1 LYSNV
6 PCVSCVSALRLL
18 GRFISARAGTAQV
31 SQQALHAPFCPCWF
45 SPCVHYCSTHHVNAV
60 CFFVC
65 GFFLCFAAYGF
76 GLFAGNGADFNRQ
89 IAFGHSTTVKVTQG
103 FLVEWRF
110 DYVEE
115 YLFAQ
120 RVYLRDKRPVSDDK
134 LVNEGYYMTANE
146 RKCIVRLEEELKQA
160 KDQGLPYPCVII
172 ESVQSCGK
180 GALGILFARALARVC
195 HETRTPLVSDCIMT
209 AVRAG
214 AAMLCF
220 EFLGFSPDIVVVGK
234 AIPGAAVLLVHH
246 HSAGSSNNYRPR
258 LLLSSKTLPPSPNT
272 TIKLSQHQYASMLF
286 RMHRYKQPGF
296 LANIVDMGVLLRNA
310 MVDNCAACMENTS
323 KCALGVGLLICAN
336 RLMIRKSVSFEHER
350 LLPKL
355 DITPQIIQRYVSPSN
370 VCLHMSQQTTKAQKK
385 ARKR

>member
-1 LYSNV
+1 
-6 PCVSCVSALRLL
+6 
-18 GRFISARAGTAQV
+18 
-31 SQQALHAPFCPCWF
+31 
-45 SPCVHYCSTHHVNAV
+45 
-60 CFFVC
+60 VC
-65 GFFLCFAAYGF
+65 GCFLCFAAHGF

-120 RVYLRDKRPVSDDK
+120 RAYLRDKRPVSDDE
-134 LVNEGYYMTANE
+134 LVKEGYHMTPNE
-146 RKCIVRLEEELKQA
+146 RKCITQLEEDLNQA
-160 KDQGLPYPCVII
+160 KGKGVPYPCVII

-209 AVRAG
+209 AVRTG
-214 AAMLCF
+214 AAMVDF

-234 AIPGAAVLLVHH
+234 AIPGAAVLIVHH
-246 HSAGSSNNYRPR
+246 HSAVSSNNYRPR
-258 LLLSSKTLPPSPNT
+258 LLLASKLPPPSPNT
-272 TIKLSQHQYASMLF
+272 TIKLSQHQYASMLY
-286 RMHRYKQPGF
+286 RMRRYKQPGF
-296 LANIVDMGVLLRNA
+296 LANIVDMGVLVRNA
-310 MVDNCAACMENTS
+310 MVDNCAACMQKTS
-323 KCALGVGLLICAN
+323 QCALGVGLLICAN
-336 RLMIRKSVSFEHER
+336 RLMIRDSVSFTHER

-355 DITPQIIQRYVSPSN
+355 DITPLIIQRYVSPSN
-370 VCLHMSQQTTKAQKK
+370 TCSHMSQQITTPPQKK